1 MTMMSRAAIVPVP
14 AEADIDFARIGLAGD
29 VNDRGNRRAALYRM
43 RRAS

>member
-29 VNDRGNRRAALYRM
+29 VNSRGSRRAALYRM